1 MSMKPEDPGLL
12 IIAALG
18 HARYLLEHAVNTQ
31 GPNRSKTSR
40 LGSRTATPTRQSL
53 PEVLASVGCKGPFA
67 DRGAAAP
74 LQCGSAI

>member
-18 HARYLLEHAVNTQ
+18 HARHLLEHAVNTQ

-40 LGSRTATPTRQSL
+40 LGSRTATPTRQSQ
-53 PEVLASVGCKGPFA
+53 P
-67 DRGAAAP
+67 
-74 LQCGSAI
+74 